1 LARYAIEPL
10 KLVSYHAHNER
21 RRREPLLDKMRMGL
35 ALALVSD
42 AGTPGVADP
51 GADLAAA
58 CAEEGIAVHPI
69 PGPSAAAAAV
79 AMAGIPVD
87 EGFTFVGFL
96 PPKSGARRKKLEK
109 LKPIA
114 GSLVAFVPPHKLVST
129 LTDAAEVLGDRNC
142 CVCREMT
149 KVRTTTVLFFNPR
162 LLSGCWFSSFG
173 FFFPERERR

>member
-1 LARYAIEPL
+1 
-10 KLVSYHAHNER
+10 
-21 RRREPLLDKMRMGL
+21 
-35 ALALVSD
+35 
-42 AGTPGVADP
+42 VADP

-149 KVRTTTVLFFNPR
+149 KVRTTTVLFIYPR

-173 FFFPERERR
+173 FFSRRESGDDYANYVP